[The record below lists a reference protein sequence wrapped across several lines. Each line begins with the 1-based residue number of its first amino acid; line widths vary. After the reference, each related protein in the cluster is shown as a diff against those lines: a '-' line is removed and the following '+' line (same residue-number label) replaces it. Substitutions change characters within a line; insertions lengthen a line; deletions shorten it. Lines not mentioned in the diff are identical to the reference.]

1 MTNARLLVLLC
12 LWMISSVAQA
22 QSARALGDDF
32 MNVLSKGQVAAA
44 YDRLFKGSNIG
55 SEQAQSMRRQTEA
68 TLVPLGRLLGYDLVR
83 EESFGSSLTRL
94 VYVLKS
100 ERHATLWEL
109 YYYRPGSRWFLAE
122 INFSQKF
129 DAIGPKK

>member
-32 MNVLSKGQVAAA
+32 MSVLSKGQVAAA

-109 YYYRPGSRWFLAE
+109 YYYRPGNRWFLAE